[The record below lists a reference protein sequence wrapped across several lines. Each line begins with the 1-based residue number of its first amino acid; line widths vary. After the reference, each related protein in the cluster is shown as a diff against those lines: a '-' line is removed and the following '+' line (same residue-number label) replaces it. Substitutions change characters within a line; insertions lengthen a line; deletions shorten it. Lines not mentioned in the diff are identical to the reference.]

1 MLASKI
7 QKLVAKL
14 ATRTS
19 AILHFP
25 NVMLYIVKCKPP
37 FWLHRYFKSKL
48 GKPFHL
54 TLQYNEFFQL
64 SFFLMAPNFLALA
77 TTLENL
83 GARWLLAKKVNFVPC
98 GGHIAHP
105 FSQLYWQLFPPS
117 SPKSGKYRVRKYS
130 SDCISVTVPL
140 EGASHRVAT
149 LVITSQLH
157 YPLRHRLLSSSIVH
171 QFKNCNSENLTIA
184 SFSSHAWH
192 ATMYK
197 YGN

>member
-1 MLASKI
+1 MLLTGHPLACFEGIPEFGREFLGPTFWLLAGVGHEIAPNAVANATKIIMLASKI

-105 FSQLYWQLFPPS
+105 FS
-117 SPKSGKYRVRKYS
+117 
-130 SDCISVTVPL
+130 
-140 EGASHRVAT
+140 
-149 LVITSQLH
+149 
-157 YPLRHRLLSSSIVH
+157 
-171 QFKNCNSENLTIA
+171 
-184 SFSSHAWH
+184 
-192 ATMYK
+192 
-197 YGN
+197 